1 MFRKIALA
9 ITLGLPLANI
19 CLAEDVDEK
28 LIVSVTELR
37 QSVGEWSVTTE
48 FLAEDESVARAV
60 EGTYSFEWIAEDRVV
75 TGRSA
80 IPELGMQSGILFYVN
95 ESARTIEMVS
105 VGPDGR
111 LWIMAGP
118 LGGDTRY
125 SQTYDDSGGGIGQ
138 LRFIRYNVG
147 DDRFESRMEYTDD
160 GGETW
165 KRGNHQ
171 VFRRKI
177 SPPKDKRKK

>member
-1 MFRKIALA
+1 
-9 ITLGLPLANI
+9 
-19 CLAEDVDEK
+19 
-28 LIVSVTELR
+28 
-37 QSVGEWSVTTE
+37 
-48 FLAEDESVARAV
+48 
-60 EGTYSFEWIAEDRVV
+60 
-75 TGRSA
+75 
-80 IPELGMQSGILFYVN
+80 
-95 ESARTIEMVS
+95 
-105 VGPDGR
+105 
-111 LWIMAGP
+111 MAGP

-177 SPPKDKRKK
+177 SPPKDKRTQLCSGCSRCNTLSMVP